1 MKGRGQKEG
10 MYMTDEAQ
18 IENRIWTMVDIS
30 QKISELE
37 LLHIAYGA
45 DISLK
50 SLRM

>member
-1 MKGRGQKEG
+1 

-18 IENRIWTMVDIS
+18 IENRIWTVVDIS
-30 QKISELE
+30 QKTSELE
-37 LLHIAYGA
+37 ILHITYGA